1 MNVKKTDSVATRNI
15 TSLYCWFNL
24 SQLYRKPAVKAGMAS
39 VAGDLCSHR
48 NSIAGNTGSYVAG
61 SSVAYEDYT
70 AGLNTF
76 K

>member
-1 MNVKKTDSVATRNI
+1 MKKTDSLATRNI